1 MTKRRTANEERL
13 HLIAIQQKQRE
24 KLRSLR
30 DPKQNYSSQANK
42 PKPVQIP
49 REEQLRIGRQEV
61 TDKFIAPTDDPVFDR
76 FNRRWLRCTC
86 CGEIK
91 PSEIM
96 ADYGGRGK
104 ANIGICRDCSR
115 LKNDGK

>member
-1 MTKRRTANEERL
+1 M
-13 HLIAIQQKQRE
+13 IAIQQEQRE
-24 KLRSLR
+24 KLSNLR
-30 DPKQNYSSQANK
+30 NPNQHHSVLANK

-61 TDKFIAPTDDPVFDR
+61 ADRFNAPTDDPVFDR
-76 FNRRWLRCTC
+76 FNRRWLKCTC

-96 ADYGGRGK
+96 ADYDGRGK
-104 ANIGICRDCSR
+104 AHLGIYRDCSR
-115 LKNDGK
+115 